1 MATAHG
7 SASGRLVWA
16 SGHWCPLGELPLT
29 STTDAFHVPHPV
41 QLDKLRCCP
50 ESLQDTCLLG
60 LPHLSWLKEGLQGV
74 GFRSWGPRDD
84 LATRSGRTLGRTPP
98 PPRGVLSDLGQS
110 GRRQGGISP
119 RSPPVTGSLAA
130 GPVVPNLPGL
140 DQWLILEEALSP
152 SQEGAL
158 GRARPPGSR
167 EMAPFK
173 PA

>member
-50 ESLQDTCLLG
+50 ESLQDTRLLG

-74 GFRSWGPRDD
+74 GFRSWGPGDD
-84 LATRSGRTLGRTPP
+84 LATRSGRTLGRTPSHP
-98 PPRGVLSDLGQS
+98 QCLLWARLPLHIPLQAQPREPQTHGSL
-110 GRRQGGISP
+110 
-119 RSPPVTGSLAA
+119 VTGLDVTSSFTGLWSDFLNRTL
-130 GPVVPNLPGL
+130 GSRTDFFRCHILTVSTLPG
-140 DQWLILEEALSP
+140 I
-152 SQEGAL
+152 
-158 GRARPPGSR
+158 
-167 EMAPFK
+167 
-173 PA
+173 